1 MLSNGGKLVLHS
13 RLYEDDAPG
22 KRQLVKVT
30 SLDRSAGEQASQVSR
45 CTGKAGESGKEVCRQ
60 SEICKQVL

>member
-13 RLYEDDAPG
+13 RLYGDDAPR

-30 SLDRSAGEQASQVSR
+30 SLDRCAGEQANQVSR
-45 CTGKAGESGKEVCRQ
+45 CTGKGGESGKEVCRHG
-60 SEICKQVL
+60 EICKQVL